1 MKAFARIF
9 GLISLGF
16 CAEFAL
22 AQDVATVAARAQAA
36 YFAGSAA
43 ELIKLGDSIGAWAKS
58 SNSREQYAYAF
69 VRFRV
74 LQLSVI
80 AKRKDDA
87 SKSGDACTSTLDSLL
102 KRDPKSAEGHA
113 LQSACFGYLANLGG
127 FAAIRNGSR
136 SGKSMEAALAI
147 EPRNP
152 RVVLVDGFGVYF
164 RPKFVGGD
172 KAKGCQRFTEAAA
185 GFEAART
192 TGVPSSMGIDWGA
205 AEAYYWVGR
214 CAKDAGDTAGARR
227 AFDKALGIAP
237 DFVAA
242 KRG

>member
-1 MKAFARIF
+1 MTFFARVL
-9 GLISLGF
+9 GLIAVAL
-16 CAEFAL
+16 CAQAAL
-22 AQDVATVAARAQAA
+22 AQDVATVAARAQTA

-43 ELIKLGDSIGAWAKS
+43 ELITLGDTVGTWAKS
-58 SNSREQYAYAF
+58 ANTREQYAYAF
-69 VRFRV
+69 VQFRL

-87 SKSGDACTSTLDSLL
+87 SKSGDACVGTLDALL
-102 KRDPKSAEGHA
+102 KREPKSAEGHA

-136 SGKSMEAALAI
+136 SGKSMEAALAL

-172 KAKGCQRFTEAAA
+172 KAKGCQRFAEAAA
-185 GFEAART
+185 GFEAARS

-205 AEAYYWVGR
+205 AEAHYWVGR
-214 CAKDAGDTAGARR
+214 CAKDAGDAAGARR

>member
-16 CAEFAL
+16 CAEIAL

-69 VRFRV
+69 VQFRV

-87 SKSGDACTSTLDSLL
+87 TKSGDACIGALDGLL
-102 KRDPKSAEGHA
+102 KREPKSAEGHA

-172 KAKGCQRFTEAAA
+172 KAKGCQRFTEAAT